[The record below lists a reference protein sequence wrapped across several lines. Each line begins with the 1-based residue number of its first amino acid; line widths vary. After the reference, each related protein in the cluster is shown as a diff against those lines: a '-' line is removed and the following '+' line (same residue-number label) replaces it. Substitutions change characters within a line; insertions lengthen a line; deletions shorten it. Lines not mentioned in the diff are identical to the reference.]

1 MTGIKI
7 VNLGSLIEN
16 VGEERAKAILSNFS
30 CPLNADVEHFLKT
43 NAILFAK
50 QGLAATHLVFK
61 KYKKEPVLV
70 GYFSLASKYITV
82 SKNKVTSTTARRIA
96 KFAAYNQYSN
106 VYSLSAPLIAQLG
119 KNFTN
124 GYNEL
129 ITGDELLA
137 LAIEKVQRVQ
147 MDVGGRI
154 SYVECEDKP
163 ALIDFYSRNGFRE
176 FDKRTL
182 DKDETDLQGEY
193 LVQLL
198 RYISLK

>member
-30 CPLNADVEHFLKT
+30 CPLNADV
-43 NAILFAK
+43 ILFAK

>member
-16 VGEERAKAILSNFS
+16 VGEERTKAILSNFS
-30 CPLNADVEHFLKT
+30 CPLNADVEHFLKST
-43 NAILFAK
+43 AIEFAK

-61 KYKKEPVLV
+61 NHKKEPVLV
-70 GYFSLASKYITV
+70 GYFSLANKYITV
-82 SKNKVTSTTARRIA
+82 SKTKVSKTTAKRIA
-96 KFAAYNQYSN
+96 RFATYSPYNN

-129 ITGDELLA
+129 IPGDELLE
-137 LAIEKVQRVQ
+137 LAVRKVQRVQ

-154 SYVECEDKP
+154 AYVECEDKP
-163 ALIDFYSRNGFRE
+163 ALVEFYTRNGFRE

-193 LVQLL
+193 LIQML
-198 RYISLK
+198 RYIST